1 MTGPGALGGPLGLDA
16 DGLLAPKVGG
26 STTLGPFSSSGG
38 GLSRLKPGGSRDAGT
53 LDGVL
58 EPPSALNP
66 ESKRTKRKKL
76 ALNVYK
82 QILYTFSQFTH
93 CLMASFSSS
102 EMR

>member
-66 ESKRTKRKKL
+66 ESKRTKQKNQL
-76 ALNVYK
+76 
-82 QILYTFSQFTH
+82 
-93 CLMASFSSS
+93 
-102 EMR
+102 